1 METNKKNKI
10 ITQQMIA
17 VPFVK
22 DAKDLENYSN
32 SRAYILKVKCLKGEK
47 LTREEKNW
55 ITEKINSSVFY
66 SDSICVMGWKFDF
79 SDYLRKFIYKLKHST
94 NWYEIMAFD
103 KTSARNCLAYD
114 KRCKMIDV
122 TNL

>member
-1 METNKKNKI
+1 MKTNNKKQI
-10 ITQQMIA
+10 SSQVIA
-17 VPFVK
+17 VPFIKNVNNLDDYRNCK
-22 DAKDLENYSN
+22 
-32 SRAYILKVKCLKGEK
+32 AYILKVKCMKKEK

-55 ITEKINSSVFY
+55 ITQQINSNLY
-66 SDSICVMGWKFDF
+66 YKDSICVMGWRYDF

-114 KRCKMIDV
+114 KRCKMIDI